1 MTVCAGR
8 TCVVTGGSRGIGL
21 ATARAFAAAGGQ
33 VAIGDID
40 AEAASAAAA
49 EIGRGAIGLE
59 LDVADPVAWE
69 RFAEEVEDRLG
80 PVDVLVSNAG
90 VMAIGPFSEEP
101 AERALRQ
108 VAINLDGVIL
118 GVKRVLP
125 GMLERRRGHLV
136 NVASAAGKTAYP
148 GGATYCA
155 SKHGVVGLS
164 EALRDELRGTGVGIS
179 LVMPGV
185 VATELTSG
193 LRTPRGVRPVGPER
207 VGAEIV
213 AAVERDRF
221 SVYVPRTMGV
231 ATKAMLAM
239 PRPLADRVRAMAGAG
254 SFLVDVDAAGRAG
267 YEGRIGSS

>member
-1 MTVCAGR
+1 MTVCAGC

-21 ATARAFAAAGGQ
+21 AIARALADAGAA

-40 AEAASAAAA
+40 AEAAAAAAA
-49 EIGRGAIGLE
+49 ELGRGAVGLE
-59 LDVADPVAWE
+59 LDVADPDTWE
-69 RFAEEVEDRLG
+69 RFAEEVEARLG
-80 PVDVLVSNAG
+80 PVDLLVSNAG
-90 VMAIGPFSEEP
+90 VMAIGRFSEEP

-118 GVKRVLP
+118 GIKRMLP
-125 GMLERRRGHLV
+125 GMLSRGRGHVV

-164 EALRDELRGTGVGIS
+164 EALRDELRGTGVGITVV
-179 LVMPGV
+179 LPGV

-193 LRTPRGVRPVGPER
+193 LRTPRGVRAVSPED
-207 VGAEIV
+207 VADATV
-213 AAVERDRF
+213 AAIERDRF
-221 SVYVPRTMGV
+221 SVYVPRTIGV

-239 PRPLADRVRAMAGAG
+239 PRPLADRVRALAGAG
-254 SFLVDVDAAGRAG
+254 SFLVDVDVDGRAG